1 MLLISHRGNI
11 SGPQP
16 DFENN
21 PRFILDAMNKGYD
34 VEVDL
39 RFKEGE
45 LYLGHDFAEHRI
57 NYDFLELN
65 SHKLW
70 VHCKDALSLSFCM
83 NFQKINFFWHQ
94 EDDYTLTSKNI
105 VWAYPGQLPVS
116 EYTIMVMP
124 EVVSWSVQEVYD
136 MQPYGVCSD
145 YVFKYD
151 VYGKN

>member
-1 MLLISHRGNI
+1 
-11 SGPQP
+11 
-16 DFENN
+16 
-21 PRFILDAMNKGYD
+21 
-34 VEVDL
+34 
-39 RFKEGE
+39 
-45 LYLGHDFAEHRI
+45 
-57 NYDFLELN
+57 
-65 SHKLW
+65 
-70 VHCKDALSLSFCM
+70 M